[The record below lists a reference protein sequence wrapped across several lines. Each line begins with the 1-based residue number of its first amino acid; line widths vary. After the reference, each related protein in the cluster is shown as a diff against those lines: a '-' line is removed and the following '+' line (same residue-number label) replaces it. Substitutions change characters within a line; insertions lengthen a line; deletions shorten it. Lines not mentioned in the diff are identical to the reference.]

1 MRTLDDLMTEVEE
14 ASTAQGLARD
24 ERLARL
30 RSIREDLAEAL
41 DDVDARIADVEASS
55 TEEEQVDVVLAISRL
70 REAAD
75 IRDELIEAGTINAE
89 EADDDGVLSNADLDA
104 MQEEGILE
112 AAALELV
119 AAGKLVLSDDDDPDD
134 D

>member
-1 MRTLDDLMTEVEE
+1 MEALDTLMTEIEE
-14 ASTAQGLARD
+14 ASTEQGVARD

-30 RSIREDLAEAL
+30 RSIREDLSEAL
-41 DDVDARIADVEASS
+41 DDVDARIADVEAS
-55 TEEEQVDVVLAISRL
+55 TDGQVDVTLAISRL

-75 IRDELIEAGTINAE
+75 IRDELIEAGTISAE
-89 EADDDGVLSNADLDA
+89 EADEDGVLSNEDLDA

-119 AAGKLVLSDDDDPDD
+119 AAGKLKLSDDDQDD
-134 D
+134 

>member
-1 MRTLDDLMTEVEE
+1 MRTLDDLMTEIEE
-14 ASTAQGLARD
+14 ASTEQGVARD

-41 DDVDARIADVEASS
+41 DDVDARIADVEAS
-55 TEEEQVDVVLAISRL
+55 TDGQVDVTLAISRL
-70 REAAD
+70 RESAD
-75 IRDELIEAGTINAE
+75 IRDELIEAGTISAQ
-89 EADDDGVLSNADLDA
+89 EADEDGVLSNDELNA

-119 AAGKLVLSDDDDPDD
+119 AAGKLKLSDDDDSED
-134 D
+134 